1 MDFYLAT
8 KFLHVATAVLWLGG
22 GLALMILAL
31 LSRRAGDREDLF
43 TIIRLVTVLAPR
55 IFVPGSIIVLV
66 SGLAM
71 TWLGQLAFDAWLVLG
86 LTGIAATITIGMAR
100 LGPLSGQITYL
111 VAKAEWN
118 EAEAISD
125 QLIRWARVDYVLQF
139 LIVFAMV
146 VKPLW
151 SDVAILAGMALVL
164 ALTLVSLLVPRPATL
179 HEPA

>member
-1 MDFYLAT
+1 MDFYLAI

-22 GLALMILAL
+22 GLALMFLAL

-55 IFVPGSIIVLV
+55 VFVPGSLIVLV

-86 LTGIAATITIGMAR
+86 LGGIAATIAIGMAR
-100 LGPLSGQITYL
+100 LGPLSGRITYL
-111 VAKAEWN
+111 VAKVEWE
-118 EAEAISD
+118 EAEATSD
-125 QLIRWARVDYVLQF
+125 RLIRWARVDYVLQF

-146 VKPLW
+146 VKPMW
-151 SDVAILAGMALVL
+151 TDAAILGGMALIL
-164 ALTLVSLLVPRPATL
+164 ALALLSLLAPRPATL
-179 HEPA
+179 HEAA